1 MNFEVVARD
10 DSTRARCGLLST
22 PHGTVETPVFMPV
35 GTQASVKTLSPR
47 ELKEAGVQLIIA
59 NSYHLYMRPGHELVG
74 KAGGLHDFMGW
85 PRPILTDS
93 GGFQVYS
100 LSDLSVVGEEG
111 VVFSSHLDG
120 SRHTFTPELAVEI
133 QLALGS
139 DILMVL
145 DECPPYPVD
154 FETAKKSSELTARWA
169 KRCKDRFDSANSE
182 RGLFG
187 IVQGATYK
195 ELRRESAERTVA
207 LEFPGYAVGGLSV
220 GEPSPLTLEVADY
233 TLDFL
238 PMDLPRYVMGV
249 GSPEDLV
256 EMVSM
261 GADMFDCVI
270 PTRNGRTGTLFTSQG
285 KLVIKN
291 AQYADDFSPIDPHC
305 DCYTCSN
312 FNRAYLRHL
321 FNSGEMLGP
330 RLATLH
336 NIRHFMNLMG
346 SMRKAIADGGFAE
359 WRSQFGS

>member
-1 MNFEVVARD
+1 MKFEVVTSD
-10 DSTRARCGLLST
+10 DGTRARSGLLHT

-35 GTQASVKTLSPR
+35 GTQASVKTLSPL
-47 ELKEAGVQLIIA
+47 ELEDAGVQLIIA

-74 KAGGLHDFMGW
+74 RAGGLHGFMGW
-85 PRPILTDS
+85 SRPILTDS

-100 LSDLSVVGEEG
+100 LSDLSVVEEKG

-120 SRHTFTPELAVEI
+120 SRHNFTPELAVEI
-133 QLALGS
+133 QLALGA
-139 DILMVL
+139 DVLMVL

-154 FETAKKSSELTARWA
+154 FETARRSSGLTARWA
-169 KRCKDRFDSANSE
+169 KRCKDVFDSSDSPS
-182 RGLFG
+182 GLFG

-195 ELRRESAERTVA
+195 ELRRESAEKTVE
-207 LEFPGYAVGGLSV
+207 LGFSGYAVGGLSV

-238 PMDLPRYVMGV
+238 PRDFPRYVMGV

-285 KLVIKN
+285 KMVIKN
-291 AQYADDFSPIDPHC
+291 AQYAEDFSPIDPEC
-305 DCYTCSN
+305 GCYTCSS
-312 FNRAYLRHL
+312 FNRAYMRHL

-330 RLATLH
+330 RLASLH
-336 NIRHFMNLMG
+336 NIHYFMNLMR
-346 SMRKAIADGGFAE
+346 SMREAIADGRFAE
-359 WRSQFGS
+359 WRSQFRS